1 MRSIN
6 DLTPYL
12 SVSQRMA
19 ICSGATGEEGAF
31 FKKKI
36 HEIALQVETMP
47 AIYAQE
53 GMGDAAKAH
62 LHYFLGGSDWYITER
77 NVCDQQV
84 EAFGFVILNGDLDNA
99 EMGYLSLKEIL
110 QYGAELDLDWVPT
123 SLRDVKE
130 KHGLE
135 VEPKPAEVKRRRMR

>member
-1 MRSIN
+1 
-6 DLTPYL
+6 
-12 SVSQRMA
+12 
-19 ICSGATGEEGAF
+19 
-31 FKKKI
+31 
-36 HEIALQVETMP
+36 MP

-110 QYGAELDLDWVPT
+110 QYGAELDLHWVPT

-135 VEPKPAEVKRRRMR
+135 VEPKPTEVKRRRMR